1 MLGTSKFK
9 VTVCILFSS
18 ILISFIYPKSQN
30 NTCDENVLSF
40 YKMIDN
46 VTPFLRLD
54 GQIIVNKPLLEN
66 CTVIFSTYDKS
77 LDGFVLA
84 DYGDQLQKGFINEFC
99 SNSKYLDILRT
110 VPRIGG
116 RFVNKQGKELLTM
129 FIDKKTCEN
138 FEM

>member
-46 VTPFLRLD
+46 VTPFPRLD

-77 LDGFVLA
+77 LDGSGPDHTL
-84 DYGDQLQKGFINEFC
+84 
-99 SNSKYLDILRT
+99 LR
-110 VPRIGG
+110 
-116 RFVNKQGKELLTM
+116 KQGTY
-129 FIDKKTCEN
+129 
-138 FEM
+138 